1 MQLLGLILLL
11 ASSWY
16 LWKLTSNF
24 LDEPTKK
31 ELTNSLNNLKNKFSE
46 GKQNFSKAKISEA
59 WEKYKEEGGALSNK
73 EKKLVDFFIITGLT
87 KDISR
92 IDLIGILIGHLIF
105 GVALTKLL
113 DWTWLKNLMSEE
125 DKTRMLKSYT
135 WKDLLVDGA
144 IVTVVLGIIFLII
157 SIFL

>member
-1 MQLLGLILLL
+1 M
-11 ASSWY
+11 Y
-16 LWKLTSNF
+16 
-24 LDEPTKK
+24 
-31 ELTNSLNNLKNKFSE
+31 
-46 GKQNFSKAKISEA
+46 
-59 WEKYKEEGGALSNK
+59 
-73 EKKLVDFFIITGLT
+73 FFIITSLT
-87 KDISR
+87 KDISK

-144 IVTVVLGIIFLII
+144 IVALVL
-157 SIFL
+157 